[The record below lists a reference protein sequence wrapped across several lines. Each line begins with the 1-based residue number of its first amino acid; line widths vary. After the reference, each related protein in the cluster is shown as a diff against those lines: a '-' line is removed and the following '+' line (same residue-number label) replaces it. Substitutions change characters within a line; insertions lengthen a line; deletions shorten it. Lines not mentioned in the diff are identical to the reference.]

1 MKTIL
6 KTISKEEDL
15 NYNSTFASE
24 KNLEIRHRLI
34 PELQKLM
41 ISNYCPSANQLTSWL
56 KSIHKLHYSRAALK
70 KSDKDS

>member
-6 KTISKEEDL
+6 KTISKEENL
-15 NYNSTFASE
+15 NYDSTFASE
-24 KNLEIRHRLI
+24 KNLEIKHRLI

-56 KSIHKLHYSRAALK
+56 KSIHKSRHSHVALK
-70 KSDKDS
+70 KSSKDS